1 MPLKVDTVIANSLN
15 TSTLVINGADDC
27 STSSQLFENFPFIV
41 QPTFNKLSESSE
53 VPMYTMSVDEFGNQ
67 DYAVQLGIRAVPT
80 TKAFNNGGEIF
91 SKPGMLSENEL
102 KSVIK
107 NLING

>member
-1 MPLKVDTVIANSLN
+1 MEITSEQLKSKIDSGEQVMVAFTAVWC
-15 TSTLVINGADDC
+15 GPC
-27 STSSQLFENFPFIV
+27 KMYK
-41 QPTFNKLSESSE
+41 PTYQKLSESSE
-53 VPMYTMSVDEFGNQ
+53 IPMYIMDVEQNQ
-67 DYAVQLGIRAVPT
+67 EYAVQLGIRAVPT

>member
-1 MPLKVDTVIANSLN
+1 
-15 TSTLVINGADDC
+15 
-27 STSSQLFENFPFIV
+27 
-41 QPTFNKLSESSE
+41 
-53 VPMYTMSVDEFGNQ
+53 
-67 DYAVQLGIRAVPT
+67 LGIRAVPT

>member
-1 MPLKVDTVIANSLN
+1 MEITSEELKSKIDNGEQVMVAFT
-15 TSTLVINGADDC
+15 TSFCGPCRIYK
-27 STSSQLFENFPFIV
+27 
-41 QPTFNKLSESSE
+41 PTFNKLSESSE

-67 DYAVQLGIRAVPT
+67 DYAIQLGIRAVPT

-91 SKPGMLSENEL
+91 SKLGMLSENEL

>member
-1 MPLKVDTVIANSLN
+1 MEITSEELKSKID
-15 TSTLVINGADDC
+15 NGEQVMVAFTASFC
-27 STSSQLFENFPFIV
+27 GPCRMYK
-41 QPTFNKLSESSE
+41 PTFNKLSESSE

-80 TKAFNNGGEIF
+80 TKVFNNGGEIF